1 MPGGRAGRTGR
12 RNGAASALRP
22 AFGVLAYAVVATAA
36 FALAFLLRFDFRV
49 TPFWWARALEALP
62 ILLAARLGAVLWLGI
77 ESELWG
83 YAGIEDLVPLLKA
96 ATAGSLLLLVGTV
109 VLLDHIPPRSVVL
122 LDWLAFLFLAGA
134 LRVAPRLYRR
144 IAPRGGRAAARR
156 AIVVGAGDAGELLL
170 RMARESRPQSHEI
183 VGFVD
188 DDPGK
193 LHAYIHGVP
202 VLGHVEQVAE
212 ICRDRGADEV
222 ILAVPS
228 ATAEQRRRILTF
240 CRAARV
246 PVKSIP
252 PLQDIL
258 TGRLAVGHL
267 QEVEPEDLLGREP
280 VRFDAGLVREQV
292 AGRTVLVTG
301 AAGSIGSEI
310 CRQLA
315 PLGPGRLVLLDQ
327 AESNLYF
334 LCMELRRAHPDLA
347 LEAVVGSVLDRDH
360 LGEVM
365 RAHSPEIVYHAAAYK
380 HVPLMEA
387 QPLSAIQN
395 NVFGTEAVA
404 RAAVGSGVRRAV
416 LVSTDKAVSPVGV
429 MGMTKRVAEGVVRTL
444 NGGPTLFAAVRFGNV
459 LGSDGSVLPLLRRQI
474 ATGGPV
480 TITDPDAT
488 RYFML
493 IGEAAMLVLQAG
505 AMAQANEVFFLDM
518 GEPVRVAEMA
528 NDLIR
533 LSGHEPG
540 RDIEVVRTGL
550 RPGERLTEA
559 LVGEGEELLPTG
571 NDRVQVVRTR
581 PIDAGSFRE
590 DLEALRAL
598 VAARDEAGALELL
611 GKMASEY

>member
-1 MPGGRAGRTGR
+1 MPSG
-12 RNGAASALRP
+12 RNGHASALRP
-22 AFGVLAYAVVATAA
+22 ALGVLAYAVVATAA

-49 TPFWWARALEALP
+49 APFWWARALEALP

-96 ATAGSLLLLVGTV
+96 ATAGSALFLAGTAA
-109 VLLDHIPPRSVVL
+109 LLDHIPPRSVL
-122 LDWLAFLFLAGA
+122 MLDWLAFLVLAGG
-134 LRVAPRLYRR
+134 LRLAPRLYRR
-144 IAPRGGRAAARR
+144 VAHRGERSAARR
-156 AIVVGAGDAGELLL
+156 AVVVGAGDAGELLL
-170 RMARESRPQSHEI
+170 RMVRETRPQSHEI

-212 ICRDRGADEV
+212 ICSEWGAEEV

-246 PVKSIP
+246 PVKSTP

-258 TGRLAVGHL
+258 TGRHGVGHL
-267 QEVEPEDLLGREP
+267 QEVEPEDLLGRDP
-280 VRFDAGLVREQV
+280 VRFEGALVRDQI
-292 AGRTVLVTG
+292 AGRSVLVTG

-310 CRQLA
+310 CRQIA

-334 LCMELRRAHPDLA
+334 LCLELRRAHPDLA
-347 LEAVVGSVLDRDH
+347 VEAVVGSVLDRGH
-360 LGEVM
+360 LGEVF
-365 RAHSPEIVYHAAAYK
+365 RAHAPEIVYHAAAYK

-387 QPLSAIQN
+387 QPLSAISN

-404 RAAVGSGVRRAV
+404 RAASESGARKVV

-444 NGGPTLFAAVRFGNV
+444 NGGATLFAAVRFGNV
-459 LGSDGSVLPLLRRQI
+459 LGSDGSVLPLLRWQI

-493 IGEAAMLVLQAG
+493 ISEAAMLVLQAG
-505 AMAQANEVFFLDM
+505 AMARANEVFFLDM

-559 LVGEGEELLPTG
+559 LVSEGEELQPTEH
-571 NDRVQVVRTR
+571 DRVQVVRTL
-581 PIDAGSFRE
+581 PIDAERFRE
-590 DLEALRAL
+590 DLGALRDL
-598 VAARDEAGALELL
+598 VAERDEAGALTLL
-611 GKMASEY
+611 RKMASEY